1 MKNVIQSLMEDHEI
15 VLGQVESFRNAL
27 LAFYRDKEKQPS
39 GFDPFLSFFR
49 NEMKNHFKREEQ
61 LVLPS
66 HEKRY
71 PVSPR
76 HRIIFEHEHALMDK
90 VFARFQRARY
100 NFTEKGANKEKLA
113 GVMMEAGLTLV
124 SLIRDHT
131 TFEDHVFFP
140 EILQEEEK

>member
-1 MKNVIQSLMEDHEI
+1 MKDDVIKSLMEDHEI
-15 VLGQVESFRNAL
+15 VLEKIEAFKKAL
-27 LAFYRDKEKQPS
+27 FAFHALEKREAAVFDLFIGFYRGE
-39 GFDPFLSFFR
+39 L
-49 NEMKNHFKREEQ
+49 KNHFKREEQ
-61 LVLPS
+61 IVLPV

-71 PVSPR
+71 PTAPR

-90 VFARFQRARY
+90 VFARFQRARD
-100 NFTEKGANKEKLA
+100 NFAEENANKEKLA

-140 EILQEEEK
+140 EILQE